1 MAVSFDVPDIEA
13 QVRGAA
19 TGPAVTAR
27 GHAVPTAMPLNT
39 LRTTQVVGDVLT
51 SVEYPNW

>member
-1 MAVSFDVPDIEA
+1 VPDIEA

-27 GHAVPTAMPLNT
+27 GQAVPTVMPLNT
-39 LRTTQVVGDVLT
+39 LRTTQVVVDVLT